1 MIITTD
7 LELIKLV
14 TVKDSEYFINRPVSC
29 LHYYFILTVNQYNI
43 LYIYII
49 YNMYLQEMINFSK
62 KGERNLFVARDEEWK
77 IARQTLSP
85 SFSSLKLKAVSDQCR
100 YLSCR

>member
-1 MIITTD
+1 
-7 LELIKLV
+7 
-14 TVKDSEYFINRPVSC
+14 
-29 LHYYFILTVNQYNI
+29 
-43 LYIYII
+43 
-49 YNMYLQEMINFSK
+49 MYLQEMINFSK

-100 YLSCR
+100 YLSCRQRLYVLSLLPIFVAKVKVCHNYLEGEKMGTE